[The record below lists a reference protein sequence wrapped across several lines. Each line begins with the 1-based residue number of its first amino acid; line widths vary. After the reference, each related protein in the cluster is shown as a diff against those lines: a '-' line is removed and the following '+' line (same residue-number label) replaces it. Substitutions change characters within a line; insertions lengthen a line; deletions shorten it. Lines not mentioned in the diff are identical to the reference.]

1 MFSNGGKFR
10 KLDLGPKGNQVKYG
24 QADPPS
30 YRIERV
36 SAPTLL
42 FSGIADTLSTPDDND
57 KVASLLGDAVIRNEV
72 IADPEWTHLAFVWY
86 MDAGRVLYPRIADMM
101 TQMDEGRN
109 SLEEQR
115 PFVTEHGGSGVQ
127 SRQNR

>member
-1 MFSNGGKFR
+1 MWTKTYVRVHWNNECEEESKIR
-10 KLDLGPKGNQVKYG
+10 EQVKYG

-57 KVASLLGDAVIRNEV
+57 KVASLLGDAVIHNE
-72 IADPEWTHLAFVWY
+72 E
-86 MDAGRVLYPRIADMM
+86 
-101 TQMDEGRN
+101 
-109 SLEEQR
+109 R
-115 PFVTEHGGSGVQ
+115 PLIPLLRESDQKNLVVE
-127 SRQNR
+127 